1 MAAAKRR
8 QAKQHR
14 FGRADWL
21 SAARHALITGG
32 VDAIKVERLAKALN
46 VTRGGFYW
54 HFRDRDDLLNAL
66 LASWEKETSAL
77 FEAALQGDH
86 ANGMEEM
93 VALAK
98 MWMEEESYSPAYDAA
113 VRDWARTSKRAA
125 RAVNRVDRARID
137 VIKRIFL
144 DLGYEDDEAFIRA
157 RVTYFHQV
165 GYYTLGLSETL
176 SERRRLLPLY
186 LKVLTGTEA
195 AGVR

>member
-1 MAAAKRR
+1 MAAVKQR

-77 FEAALQGDH
+77 FEAALQGNH
-86 ANGMEEM
+86 VNGMEEM

-98 MWMEEESYSPAYDAA
+98 MWMEEESYSSAYDAA
-113 VRDWARTSKRAA
+113 VRDWARISRHAA
-125 RAVNRVDRARID
+125 RAVNRVDHARID
-137 VIKRIFL
+137 IIKRIFL

-157 RVTYFHQV
+157 RITYFHQV

-176 SERRRLLPLY
+176 AERRRLLPLY
-186 LKVLTGTEA
+186 LKVLTGTA
-195 AGVR
+195 ARGAR